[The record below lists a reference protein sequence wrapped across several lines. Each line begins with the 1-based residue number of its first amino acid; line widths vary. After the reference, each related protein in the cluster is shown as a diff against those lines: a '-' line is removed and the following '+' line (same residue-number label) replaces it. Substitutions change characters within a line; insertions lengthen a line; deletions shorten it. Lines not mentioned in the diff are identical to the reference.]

1 MKKTVLAAAAVVL
14 LAGGASAA
22 TFTLGSG
29 SDDLNSVTLTSEGS
43 TAVVTAY
50 SDYNAGTTGL
60 INRHNNGWGVSYGA
74 EEHFAAGGEAL
85 AFDFSPITHRLL
97 QAVIFE
103 KGPED
108 ETVDLYIDGVYAETF
123 TIPSDATDGPVDRSF
138 ETFSLSASGLRGEV
152 FAFVATSPDS
162 EGWRGIRMREI
173 SVAAVPLP
181 AGAGLLLTGFG
192 LMALRKRRKKA

>member
-1 MKKTVLAAAAVVL
+1 MKKTFLATAAAILFAS
-14 LAGGASAA
+14 GASAA

-29 SDDLNSVTLTSEGS
+29 SDDLSSVTLASGDS
-43 TAVVTAY
+43 TAVVSAY
-50 SDYNAGTTGL
+50 SDYSAGAVGL
-60 INRHNNGWGVSYGA
+60 IDRHTNGWGVARGPEQA
-74 EEHFAAGGEAL
+74 HVAAGEAL
-85 AFDFSPITHRLL
+85 VFDFSPITHRLL

-103 KGPED
+103 KGPEE

-123 TIPSDATDGPVDRSF
+123 TIPSDAAGPTEKAF
-138 ETFSLSASGLRGEV
+138 ETFSLGGSGLRGEI
-152 FAFVATSPDS
+152 FAFVGTSPDG

-181 AGAGLLLTGFG
+181 AGAGLLLSGFG